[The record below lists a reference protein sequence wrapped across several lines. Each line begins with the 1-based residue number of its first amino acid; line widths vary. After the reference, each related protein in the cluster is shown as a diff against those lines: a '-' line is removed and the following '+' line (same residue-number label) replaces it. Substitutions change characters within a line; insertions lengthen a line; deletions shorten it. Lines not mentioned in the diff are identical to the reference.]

1 MRSTDP
7 VHRQQWVGEALLAA
21 ILALIICYLI
31 LHFGEGRA
39 PLPNMDQGFVYID
52 PWPHRKNGHWIFQY
66 PHLEYAGGITATFL
80 VALYKLIIPTHDS
93 TLNHHV
99 KLFAAFLYLVSNVF
113 LIREY
118 LTSALN
124 RIYALA
130 IIGSAGLVLLEPSS
144 EVIAAVYLNVFLI
157 AIARNSHIVAAISV
171 ALFSLTK
178 AEMVPIAVAIAGSYS
193 LLARCSLQQKIVF
206 VLIFATA
213 TLALVVPAWLLYGA
227 PGSRSLPAIELTYC
241 EWYGLDVE
249 ACSAGKFISIN
260 SLVELIWS
268 RPRHY
273 VAFLLWRL
281 PDISGTVV
289 NVLGPIIIALPILI
303 WFGWKRLSAPKETI
317 FVVVVT
323 VTLVASI
330 AVGLAVG
337 LMMPRYLT
345 RVYGATIVACLLCW
359 ETISSNLM
367 AANSR
372 RAAFASAFV
381 IGMLFL
387 NIWRLPMYIFAPH
400 GN

>member
-1 MRSTDP
+1 
-7 VHRQQWVGEALLAA
+7 
-21 ILALIICYLI
+21 
-31 LHFGEGRA
+31 
-39 PLPNMDQGFVYID
+39 
-52 PWPHRKNGHWIFQY
+52 
-66 PHLEYAGGITATFL
+66 
-80 VALYKLIIPTHDS
+80 
-93 TLNHHV
+93 
-99 KLFAAFLYLVSNVF
+99 
-113 LIREY
+113 
-118 LTSALN
+118 
-124 RIYALA
+124 
-130 IIGSAGLVLLEPSS
+130 
-144 EVIAAVYLNVFLI
+144 
-157 AIARNSHIVAAISV
+157 
-171 ALFSLTK
+171 
-178 AEMVPIAVAIAGSYS
+178 
-193 LLARCSLQQKIVF
+193 
-206 VLIFATA
+206 
-213 TLALVVPAWLLYGA
+213 
-227 PGSRSLPAIELTYC
+227 
-241 EWYGLDVE
+241 
-249 ACSAGKFISIN
+249 
-260 SLVELIWS
+260 
-268 RPRHY
+268 